1 MIVIVQL
8 FTDSVDIQTN
18 VKEDVG
24 SKQHIEI
31 HWPEKFILVH
41 TIES

>member
-31 HWPEKFILVH
+31 QRPEKFILVH